1 MARIICPRIPHHGT
15 QRGNR
20 REDVFFTD
28 ADRTSYLKWLS
39 NDAEKHQV
47 EVLAY
52 CLMTNHIHLVAVP
65 DSEEAMH
72 RMLKP
77 LHMRYAQRINRR
89 KGWKGHLWQGRFFSS
104 ALDEDYLW
112 AAIRYV
118 ERNPV
123 RARIVRKAENYPW
136 PSAAGHCGIK
146 ADRVLCCK
154 PDWQRQLE
162 SIGDWSTWLATGD
175 EPDQLEILRRNAD
188 KGLACGSDKFIH
200 RLEKLVGWAL
210 AFRPPG
216 RPKKSSEKG
225 SVPFSHW
232 ERVGGGA
239 GQMAEVR

>member
-1 MARIICPRIPHHGT
+1 MARIIYPRIPHHVT

-20 REDVFFTD
+20 REDVFFTE
-28 ADRTSYLKWLS
+28 ADRRCYLEWLS
-39 NDAEKHQV
+39 NYADKHQV

-52 CLMTNHIHLVAVP
+52 CLMSNHIHLVVVP
-65 DSEEAMH
+65 DSDEAMH

-136 PSAAGHCGIK
+136 SSAAGHCGIK
-146 ADRVLCCK
+146 EDRVLGCK

-162 SIGDWSTWLATGD
+162 SIGDWSSWLATGD
-175 EPDQLEILRRNAD
+175 EPHQLEVLRRNAD
-188 KGLACGSDKFIH
+188 KGLPCGSDKFIR
-200 RLEKLVGWAL
+200 RLEKLAGRAL
-210 AFRPPG
+210 VFRPPG

-225 SVPFSHW
+225 
-232 ERVGGGA
+232 
-239 GQMAEVR
+239 